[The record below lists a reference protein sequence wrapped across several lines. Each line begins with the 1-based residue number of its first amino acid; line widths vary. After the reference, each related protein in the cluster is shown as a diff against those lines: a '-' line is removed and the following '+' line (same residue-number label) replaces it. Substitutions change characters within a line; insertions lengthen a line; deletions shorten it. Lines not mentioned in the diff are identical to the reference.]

1 MRLRILIL
9 LLAVLVLSGCP
20 QVKTTPTRGIAAPAN
35 PVAEQLMAEGK
46 YREAALN
53 YENEAAQQKGDLRDA
68 AFVRAANAWEKAS
81 DSSKARTALAQSAR
95 KNVGGNDAFLHDILS
110 AEFLLDDKRGSE
122 AVRLLNQP
130 FNSVPESER
139 TRWRGLRSRAFEA
152 AGMSFD
158 LAGEQAWSLQGLNAK
173 ARTSVAR
180 NIERLM
186 SLVPADE
193 LSQKSALLAA
203 TDPLMSYAVRE
214 LKKRGMPSPLASS
227 EAPAGPS
234 RTTNFPAADSDGYR
248 PPNQIALILPL
259 SGSTAGAGFAVRDGF
274 MSRYYSDE
282 RRRPRVS
289 FYDTAGSADGARRAA
304 QRAISEGAQMIV
316 GPLTRDEVNAVAGMA
331 ELNVPVVL
339 LNRGANQPN
348 NGNIS
353 YALSPDEEGWICADR
368 LANRKQ
374 MNILIFT
381 QRDDT
386 AQRTLSAFKEQFRN
400 RGGQIISETFVEG
413 DEAAFTAKVQSMLTT
428 TRADAIYMTLKAP
441 QARLL
446 MKAIAGN
453 PAAPKVLLSS
463 SFILN
468 GASAAQDVVFN
479 GIEMPELPWLLNQT
493 YGLPSSDNAAKNPN
507 LRGPAQ
513 RLYAFGADAWQL
525 SAYLERL
532 QQDASFS
539 IRGATGNL
547 RIDSLGNVQRD
558 PAWAIFSSG
567 RPRVSAE

>member
-9 LLAVLVLSGCP
+9 LLAAFVLTGCP
-20 QVKTTPTRGIAAPAN
+20 QVKTTPTRGTAAPAN
-35 PVAEQLMAEGK
+35 PVADQLMAKGN

-53 YENEAAQQKGDLRDA
+53 YENEASQQKGDLRDA

-81 DSSKARTALAQSAR
+81 DSTKARAALTQSAR

-110 AEFLLDDKRGSE
+110 AKFLLDDKRGNE

-130 FNSVPESER
+130 LNSVPESER

-158 LAGEQAWSLQGLNAK
+158 LAGEQAWSMQGLTAK

-193 LSQKSALLAA
+193 LSQKSSLLAA
-203 TDPLMSYAVRE
+203 TDPLMPYAARE

-227 EAPAGPS
+227 ETPAGPS
-234 RTTNFPAADSDGYR
+234 RTANFPAAESDGYR

-304 QRAISEGAQMIV
+304 QRAISDGAQMIV
-316 GPLTRDEVNAVAGMA
+316 GPLTRDEVNAVAGMT

-386 AQRTLSAFKEQFRN
+386 SQRTLSAFKEQFRN

-428 TRADAIYMTLKAP
+428 TRADAIFMTLKAA

-446 MKAIAGN
+446 MKAISGS
-453 PAAPKVLLSS
+453 PSAPKVLLSS

-468 GASAAQDVVFN
+468 GASASQDVVFN

-493 YGLPSSDNAAKNPN
+493 YGLPSSDNVAKNPN

-525 SAYLERL
+525 SAYFERL

-539 IRGATGNL
+539 VRGATGNL
-547 RIDSLGNVQRD
+547 RIDSLGNVQRE